1 MTRRDLTADELKWI
15 RENRPAEWQAIQALL
30 ADEQR
35 RQVRK
40 SLPKVGTNF
49 IIPRGQPKQTTSE
62 LRL

>member
-1 MTRRDLTADELKWI
+1 MKDLTAKELQWIKENQPDEWS
-15 RENRPAEWQAIQALL
+15 AIQALL